1 MLAQFQARYPN
12 ASLLSQLLTIY
23 QGRFIVQ
30 VSVQIENVIRAT
42 GIAAAETVELAEDR
56 ARLRAIALIS
66 PPEIIPSVPIQVT
79 SPQEGDLIPAIAEL
93 TAPISITDL
102 SNSERSFTSPPVEDC
117 PEFAPPKRSF
127 TSPPVEDYPEFA
139 PPISSKDYSAPPEL
153 NSDPVEEFGIS
164 PISPATNNPVA
175 AFNNVTPFGS
185 HTFTPESPINDSTEP
200 IDLSDTLIAIE
211 TELRNLRWTAEQE
224 RKYINRIYKK
234 ASRDLLSTSQLFE
247 FLNYL
252 QVFAQTGKELE
263 RLGWN
268 NQQGQDYLMENYQ
281 VRSRQYLSYQELK
294 DFFQHLQAT
303 S

>member
-1 MLAQFQARYPN
+1 MLAQFQARYPT

-30 VSVQIENVIRAT
+30 VSVQIENVTRAT

-66 PPEIIPSVPIQVT
+66 TPEITPSVPIQVT
-79 SPQEGDLIPAIAEL
+79 SPQERDLVPAIAEL
-93 TAPISITDL
+93 TAPISITNL
-102 SNSERSFTSPPVEDC
+102 SNSERSFTPTPP
-117 PEFAPPKRSF
+117 PEL
-127 TSPPVEDYPEFA
+127 EDYPEFA
-139 PPISSKDYSAPPEL
+139 PISSKDYSAPPEL

-164 PISPATNNPVA
+164 PINPISSSPVA
-175 AFNNVTPFGS
+175 SLSNVTPFVS
-185 HTFTPESPINDSTEP
+185 RNPKEVPPLLDPIAVTEP

-234 ASRDLLSTSQLFE
+234 ASRDLLSTEQLFE

>member
-1 MLAQFQARYPN
+1 MLAQFQARYPT

-30 VSVQIENVIRAT
+30 VSIQIENVTRAT
-42 GIAAAETVELAEDR
+42 GMAAAETIELAEDR

-66 PPEIIPSVPIQVT
+66 PPEITPSVQVT
-79 SPQEGDLIPAIAEL
+79 SPQEGALVPAISEL
-93 TAPISITDL
+93 TAPSSVTNL
-102 SNSERSFTSPPVEDC
+102 SNSERSFAPTPP
-117 PEFAPPKRSF
+117 PAL
-127 TSPPVEDYPEFA
+127 EDYPEFA
-139 PPISSKDYSAPPEL
+139 PISSKDYSALPEL
-153 NSDPVEEFGIS
+153 NSDPVEEFGTEPIS
-164 PISPATNNPVA
+164 PISSSPVA
-175 AFNNVTPFGS
+175 SLSNVTPFVS
-185 HTFTPESPINDSTEP
+185 RNPNEVPPLLNPIAVTEP

-234 ASRDLLSTSQLFE
+234 ASRDLLSTEQLFE

-268 NQQGQDYLMENYQ
+268 NQQGQDYLMENYK

>member
-1 MLAQFQARYPN
+1 MLAQFQARYPT

-30 VSVQIENVIRAT
+30 VSIQIENVTRAT
-42 GIAAAETVELAEDR
+42 GMAAAETIELAEDR
-56 ARLRAIALIS
+56 ARLRAITLIS
-66 PPEIIPSVPIQVT
+66 PPEITPSVQVT
-79 SPQEGDLIPAIAEL
+79 SPQERALVPAISEL
-93 TAPISITDL
+93 TAPSSVTNL
-102 SNSERSFTSPPVEDC
+102 SNSERSFAPTPP
-117 PEFAPPKRSF
+117 PAL
-127 TSPPVEDYPEFA
+127 EDYPEFA
-139 PPISSKDYSAPPEL
+139 PISSKDYSALLEL
-153 NSDPVEEFGIS
+153 NSDPVEEFGTEPIS
-164 PISPATNNPVA
+164 PISSSPVA
-175 AFNNVTPFGS
+175 SLSNVTPFVS
-185 HTFTPESPINDSTEP
+185 RNPKEVPPLLNPIAVTEP

-234 ASRDLLSTSQLFE
+234 ASRDLLSTEQLFE

-268 NQQGQDYLMENYQ
+268 NQQGQDYLMENYK

>member
-42 GIAAAETVELAEDR
+42 GMASGETIELAEDR

-66 PPEIIPSVPIQVT
+66 TAEITPSVPIPVT
-79 SPQEGDLIPAIAEL
+79 SPQERDLVPAIAEL

-102 SNSERSFTSPPVEDC
+102 SNSERSFAPTPP
-117 PEFAPPKRSF
+117 P
-127 TSPPVEDYPEFA
+127 TLEDYPEFA
-139 PPISSKDYSAPPEL
+139 PVSSIDYSAPPEL

-185 HTFTPESPINDSTEP
+185 HNFTPESPINDSTEP

-234 ASRDLLSTSQLFE
+234 ASRDLLSTPQLFE

>member
-1 MLAQFQARYPN
+1 MLAQFQALYPT

-30 VSVQIENVIRAT
+30 VSVQIENVTRAT

-66 PPEIIPSVPIQVT
+66 PPEITPSLPIHATSSQEDVVPII
-79 SPQEGDLIPAIAEL
+79 SEL
-93 TAPISITDL
+93 TAPISVTNL
-102 SNSERSFTSPPVEDC
+102 SNSERSF
-117 PEFAPPKRSF
+117 APTPNL
-127 TSPPVEDYPEFA
+127 VEDYPEFA
-139 PPISSKDYSAPPEL
+139 SISSKDYSAPPEL
-153 NSDPVEEFGIS
+153 NSDPVEDFGIE
-164 PISPATNNPVA
+164 PITPATNNPVT
-175 AFNNVTPFGS
+175 AFNNVTPFVPR
-185 HTFTPESPINDSTEP
+185 TFVPESQVNDSTEP

-234 ASRDLLSTSQLFE
+234 ASRDLLSTAQLFE

-281 VRSRQYLSYQELK
+281 VRSRQYLSYQQLK

>member
-1 MLAQFQARYPN
+1 MLAQFQARYPT

-30 VSVQIENVIRAT
+30 VSVQIENVTRAT

-66 PPEIIPSVPIQVT
+66 TPEITPSIPIQVT
-79 SPQEGDLIPAIAEL
+79 SPQEGDLVPAIAEL
-93 TAPISITDL
+93 TDPISVIDL
-102 SNSERSFTSPPVEDC
+102 SNSERSFTPP
-117 PEFAPPKRSF
+117 P
-127 TSPPVEDYPEFA
+127 TLEDYPEFA
-139 PPISSKDYSAPPEL
+139 PPISSKDYSAPPEP
-153 NSDPVEEFGIS
+153 NSDPVEDFGIEPIS
-164 PISPATNNPVA
+164 PISSSPVA
-175 AFNNVTPFGS
+175 SLSNVPPFV
-185 HTFTPESPINDSTEP
+185 SPNPKEVPPLLDSIAVTEP

>member
-66 PPEIIPSVPIQVT
+66 PPEITPSIQLT
-79 SPQEGDLIPAIAEL
+79 SPQEGDLIPAISEL
-93 TAPISITDL
+93 TAPVSITDL
-102 SNSERSFTSPPVEDC
+102 SNAE
-117 PEFAPPKRSF
+117 RSF

>member
-12 ASLLSQLLTIY
+12 ASLLSQLLTIH
-23 QGRFIVQ
+23 QGRFVVQ

-42 GIAAAETVELAEDR
+42 GMAAAETIELAEDR

-66 PPEIIPSVPIQVT
+66 TSEITPSIPTQLT
-79 SPQEGDLIPAIAEL
+79 SPQEDAFVPPMSEL
-93 TAPISITDL
+93 TAPISVTNL
-102 SNSERSFTSPPVEDC
+102 SNSEHS
-117 PEFAPPKRSF
+117 FAPTPN
-127 TSPPVEDYPEFA
+127 PVEDYPEFA
-139 PPISSKDYSAPPEL
+139 SISSKDYSAPPEL
-153 NSDPVEEFGIS
+153 NSDPVEDFGIE
-164 PISPATNNPVA
+164 PITPATNNPVA
-175 AFNNVTPFGS
+175 AFNNVTPFVPR
-185 HTFTPESPINDSTEP
+185 TFVPESPINGSTEP

-268 NQQGQDYLMENYQ
+268 NQQGQDYLMENYK

>member
-1 MLAQFQARYPN
+1 MLAQFQARYPT

-30 VSVQIENVIRAT
+30 VSVQIENITRAT

-56 ARLRAIALIS
+56 ARLRAIALIFT
-66 PPEIIPSVPIQVT
+66 PEITPSVPLQVT
-79 SPQEGDLIPAIAEL
+79 SPQERDLVPAIAEL
-93 TAPISITDL
+93 TAPISVTNL
-102 SNSERSFTSPPVEDC
+102 SNSERSF
-117 PEFAPPKRSF
+117 APTP
-127 TSPPVEDYPEFA
+127 PPVEDYPEFA
-139 PPISSKDYSAPPEL
+139 PISSKDYSALLGL

-164 PISPATNNPVA
+164 PISPISLSPVA
-175 AFNNVTPFGS
+175 SLSNVTPFVS
-185 HTFTPESPINDSTEP
+185 RNPKEVPPLLDPIAVTEP

-234 ASRDLLSTSQLFE
+234 ASRDLLSTEQLFE

>member
-1 MLAQFQARYPN
+1 MLAQFQARYPT
-12 ASLLSQLLTIY
+12 AILLSQLLTIY

-42 GIAAAETVELAEDR
+42 GMAAAETVELAEDR

-66 PPEIIPSVPIQVT
+66 TSEITPSVPIELT
-79 SPQEGDLIPAIAEL
+79 SPQEDALVPTISEL
-93 TAPISITDL
+93 TAPISVTNV
-102 SNSERSFTSPPVEDC
+102 SNSEHS
-117 PEFAPPKRSF
+117 FAPTPN
-127 TSPPVEDYPEFA
+127 PVEDYPEFA
-139 PPISSKDYSAPPEL
+139 SISSKDYSAPPEL
-153 NSDPVEEFGIS
+153 NSDPVEDFGIE
-164 PISPATNNPVA
+164 PITPATNNPVA
-175 AFNNVTPFGS
+175 AFNNVTPFVPR
-185 HTFTPESPINDSTEP
+185 TFVPESPIDDSTEP

>member
-1 MLAQFQARYPN
+1 MLAQFQARYPT
-12 ASLLSQLLTIY
+12 ASLLSQLLTIH
-23 QGRFIVQ
+23 QGRFVVQ

-42 GIAAAETVELAEDR
+42 GMAAAETIELAEDR

-66 PPEIIPSVPIQVT
+66 TAEITPPVPIQLT
-79 SPQEGDLIPAIAEL
+79 SPQKDAFVPTISELI
-93 TAPISITDL
+93 APISVTNL
-102 SNSERSFTSPPVEDC
+102 SNSAPSFTPTPP
-117 PEFAPPKRSF
+117 PA
-127 TSPPVEDYPEFA
+127 EDYPEFV
-139 PPISSKDYSAPPEL
+139 ISSKDYSAPPEL
-153 NSDPVEEFGIS
+153 NSDPVEDFGIEPTTS
-164 PISPATNNPVA
+164 ATNNPVA
-175 AFNNVTPFGS
+175 ANNVTPFVPR
-185 HTFTPESPINDSTEP
+185 TFVPDAAMDDYNEP

-234 ASRDLLSTSQLFE
+234 ASRDLLNTEELFE

-268 NQQGQDYLMENYQ
+268 NQQGQDYLLENYQ
-281 VRSRQYLSYQELK
+281 VRSRQYLSYQQLK

-303 S
+303 H

>member
-102 SNSERSFTSPPVEDC
+102 SNSE
-117 PEFAPPKRSF
+117 RSF

-234 ASRDLLSTSQLFE
+234 ASRDLLSTEQLFE

-268 NQQGQDYLMENYQ
+268 NQQCQDYLMENYQ

>member
-1 MLAQFQARYPN
+1 M
-12 ASLLSQLLTIY
+12 
-23 QGRFIVQ
+23 
-30 VSVQIENVIRAT
+30 
-42 GIAAAETVELAEDR
+42 
-56 ARLRAIALIS
+56 
-66 PPEIIPSVPIQVT
+66 
-79 SPQEGDLIPAIAEL
+79 
-93 TAPISITDL
+93 
-102 SNSERSFTSPPVEDC
+102 
-117 PEFAPPKRSF
+117 
-127 TSPPVEDYPEFA
+127 
-139 PPISSKDYSAPPEL
+139 
-153 NSDPVEEFGIS
+153 
-164 PISPATNNPVA
+164 
-175 AFNNVTPFGS
+175 
-185 HTFTPESPINDSTEP
+185 
-200 IDLSDTLIAIE
+200 IAIE

-234 ASRDLLSTSQLFE
+234 ASRDLLSTEQLFE

>member
-1 MLAQFQARYPN
+1 MLAQFQARYPT

-42 GIAAAETVELAEDR
+42 GIAAAETVELAEDK
-56 ARLRAIALIS
+56 ARLRAISLIS
-66 PPEIIPSVPIQVT
+66 TPEITPSVQVT
-79 SPQEGDLIPAIAEL
+79 SPQEGDLVPAISEL
-93 TAPISITDL
+93 TAPISVTNL
-102 SNSERSFTSPPVEDC
+102 SNSERSFAPTSPPDLD
-117 PEFAPPKRSF
+117 
-127 TSPPVEDYPEFA
+127 DYPEFA
-139 PPISSKDYSAPPEL
+139 PISSKDYSAPPEL
-153 NSDPVEEFGIS
+153 NSDLVIEEFGIET
-164 PISPATNNPVA
+164 ISPATNNPVA
-175 AFNNVTPFGS
+175 SFNNVTPFIS
-185 HTFTPESPINDSTEP
+185 PTFTPESPINDSIEP

-234 ASRDLLSTSQLFE
+234 ASRDLLSTEQLFE

-268 NQQGQDYLMENYQ
+268 NQQGQDYLMENYK

>member
-1 MLAQFQARYPN
+1 MLAQFQALYPT
-12 ASLLSQLLTIY
+12 ASLLSQLLTIH

-30 VSVQIENVIRAT
+30 VSVQIENVTRAT
-42 GIAAAETVELAEDR
+42 GMAAAETIELAEDR

-66 PPEIIPSVPIQVT
+66 PPEITPSGQVT
-79 SPQEGDLIPAIAEL
+79 SPQEGALVPAISEL
-93 TAPISITDL
+93 TAPSRVTNL
-102 SNSERSFTSPPVEDC
+102 SNSERSFAPTPP
-117 PEFAPPKRSF
+117 PAL
-127 TSPPVEDYPEFA
+127 EDYPEFA
-139 PPISSKDYSAPPEL
+139 PISSKDYSALPEL
-153 NSDPVEEFGIS
+153 NSDPVEELGTEPIS
-164 PISPATNNPVA
+164 PISSSPVA
-175 AFNNVTPFGS
+175 SLSNVTPFVS
-185 HTFTPESPINDSTEP
+185 RNPNEVPPLLNPIAVTEP

-234 ASRDLLSTSQLFE
+234 ASRDLLSTEQLFE

-268 NQQGQDYLMENYQ
+268 NQQGQDYLMENYK